1 MGPGATASPGAVFFE
16 IEVHTAQNYMGN
28 ADNPL
33 PITPGMVTEV
43 EVITGKR
50 TILEYLLK
58 PVLRARDRVFTE
70 Q

>member
-1 MGPGATASPGAVFFE
+1 MGA
-16 IEVHTAQNYMGN
+16 

-33 PITPGMVTEV
+33 PITPGMVAEV

-50 TILEYLLK
+50 SILEYLLK
-58 PVLRARDRVFTE
+58 PVLRARDRAFTE